1 MTAGPVVTG
10 QVCVGW
16 QHELL
21 HADPGLPPRRPVPPD
36 PERLNPGWLAAQRRE
51 ESLISRPARGAA
63 CGCALLAGAVLLL
76 GRAGWLNPA
85 LTWLGAVTFGGLAAM
100 AAVSAWRGRQALK
113 AAVAAETRRVTAARA
128 VQERDLFAAQEDHAR
143 RFRAW
148 QSRQR
153 AFRGQ
158 ALWYPVALPEQTD
171 RVDLVG
177 GTMAGWSAL
186 LTSVALP
193 RLAAGDAITVIDLS
207 EGAVARDLVTLA
219 GQVRSGPLVWVLP
232 GDLPRFDLGV
242 GLPAA
247 ALADI
252 LAACASADR
261 AAPGGHDPAPDHAL
275 LARLLEVLGD
285 GAQIC
290 QVTAGLR
297 ALAQVGDPREDVRR
311 GLLAAGQLDRI
322 TALFGRGAADRVVI
336 ERAWALEARLRVLD
350 RLGSDPVPMPPSRLR
365 VVAADPG
372 GGAFG
377 NGVLAAYVMV
387 TLTHLLRQ
395 ARPGRPWRH
404 TVCVA
409 GAQALPGEVIDRL
422 AGACE
427 ATRTGLV
434 VAYRSI
440 PPHVAQRLG
449 RGNAALAVMRL
460 GNAED
465 AKAASEQIGSQH
477 RFVLSQLTDTVGA
490 SVTDTA
496 GDSYTSTVGTA
507 QSVSV
512 SRSHSQ
518 TSGHSRGRGR
528 ASPGGAPLAPRSG
541 SDSTEASESAGTSD
555 TGSLT
560 DGINTSTSWGVT
572 TSRAIGLNESLGRT
586 VQRSREFLV
595 EPEELQRLP
604 PSAVI
609 VSYASGPRRHVVLAD
624 ANPAIA
630 TLPTATGAQPRRGAA
645 GQRGAAGHRARAARR
660 AGRAAG
666 GVALGQPAAA
676 AEPGPA
682 AGAAGLAQAPPL
694 TWRGQPGAMRQN
706 AGHGHSHRA
715 AARHQRRRPQQG
727 RDGGPARGGQRARP
741 HRCGDLHPERQR
753 GVHQRRGRHRGA
765 RHGPGTGH
773 REQPVGQARGDRA
786 VPRRAGA
793 GGAGQPLPG

>member
-1 MTAGPVVTG
+1 MIQTAFRPG
-10 QVCVGW
+10 QVSLGW

-36 PERLNPGWLAAQRRE
+36 PERVNPGWLAAQRRE
-51 ESLISRPARGAA
+51 ENLISRPARQAA
-63 CGCALLAGAVLLL
+63 AAGALLAVAVGLL
-76 GRAGWLNPA
+76 GWAGRLNPA
-85 LTWLGAVTFGGLAAM
+85 LTGLGVLTFACLAAAGLA
-100 AAVSAWRGRQALK
+100 SAWRGRQALK
-113 AAVAAETRRVTAARA
+113 AAIAAETRRVGAARA
-128 VQERDLFAAQEDHAR
+128 AQERDLFTAQEDHAR

-148 QSRQR
+148 QSRER

-158 ALWYPVALPEQTD
+158 ALWYPVTLPEQTD

-177 GTMAGWSAL
+177 GTAAGWSAL
-186 LTSVALP
+186 LTSVGVP
-193 RLAAGDAITVIDLS
+193 RLASGDALTVLDLS
-207 EGAVARDLVTLA
+207 EGAVAGDLVSLA
-219 GQVRSGPLVWVLP
+219 GQLRIGPLVWVLP

-247 ALADI
+247 AMADT
-252 LAACASADR
+252 LTACVSADR
-261 AAPGGHDPAPDHAL
+261 SAAGGHDPAPDHAL
-275 LARLLEVLGD
+275 LSRLLEVLPD
-285 GAQIC
+285 GARIC
-290 QVTAGLR
+290 QVTAALR
-297 ALAQVGDPREDVRR
+297 ALAQVGDPREDVRQGR
-311 GLLAAGQLDRI
+311 LTAAQLERI
-322 TALFGRGAADRVVI
+322 TGLFGRGAADRVVI

-350 RLGSDPVPMPPSRLR
+350 RLGSDPARVPRSRLR

-377 NGVLAAYVMV
+377 NGVLAAYV
-387 TLTHLLRQ
+387 TAALTHLLRQ

-409 GAQALPGEVIDRL
+409 GAQALPGELIDRL

-465 AKAASEQIGSQH
+465 AKAASEQIGAQH

-490 SVTDTA
+490 SVSDTA

-507 QSVSV
+507 QSASL
-512 SRSHSQ
+512 SRSRSQ
-518 TSGHSRGRGR
+518 SSGRGRGR
-528 ASPGGAPLAPRSG
+528 ARPGGAPLAPRPG
-541 SDSTEASESAGTSD
+541 SDSTEASESWGTSD

-609 VSYASGPRRHVVLAD
+609 VSYASGSRRHVVLAD

-630 TLPTATGAQPRRGAA
+630 TLSTVTWRSLDQARLAAQATPPSAAVGEPPAPVGEPPAWVGEPAGRVGEPAAPDGAVPGAAAQPVGWRSG
-645 GQRGAAGHRARAARR
+645 
-660 AGRAAG
+660 
-666 GVALGQPAAA
+666 
-676 AEPGPA
+676 
-682 AGAAGLAQAPPL
+682 
-694 TWRGQPGAMRQN
+694 RGQPPPNLGPPPEPPDWRK
-706 AGHGHSHRA
+706 R
-715 AARHQRRRPQQG
+715 RH
-727 RDGGPARGGQRARP
+727 
-741 HRCGDLHPERQR
+741 
-753 GVHQRRGRHRGA
+753 
-765 RHGPGTGH
+765 
-773 REQPVGQARGDRA
+773 
-786 VPRRAGA
+786 
-793 GGAGQPLPG
+793 

>member
-1 MTAGPVVTG
+1 VTGGALRTG
-10 QVCVGW
+10 QVCLGW

-51 ESLISRPARGAA
+51 ESLISRPARWAA
-63 CGCALLAGAVLLL
+63 CGCALLAGAVFLL
-76 GRAGWLNPA
+76 GRAGWLDPA
-85 LTWLGAVTFGGLAAM
+85 LTGLGVVAFGGLAVAGG
-100 AAVSAWRGRQALK
+100 ASAWRGRQALK
-113 AAVAAETRRVTAARA
+113 AAIAAETHRVGAARA
-128 VQERDLFAAQEDHAR
+128 AQERDLFAAQEDHAR

-148 QSRQR
+148 HARQR
-153 AFRGQ
+153 AFAGQ
-158 ALWYPVALPEQTD
+158 ALWYPVALPAQTD

-193 RLAAGDAITVIDLS
+193 RLAGGDAVTVIDLS
-207 EGAVARDLVTLA
+207 EGAVAGDLVTLA
-219 GQVRSGPLVWVLP
+219 GQLRVGPLVWVLP
-232 GDLPRFDLGV
+232 ADLPRFDLGV

-247 ALADI
+247 AMADI
-252 LAACASADR
+252 LAACVSADR
-261 AAPGGHDPAPDHAL
+261 AAAGGHDPAPDHAL

-297 ALAQVGDPREDVRR
+297 ALAQVGDPREDVRLGR
-311 GLLAAGQLDRI
+311 LSAVQLDRI
-322 TALFGRGAADRVVI
+322 TGLFGRAAADRVVI
-336 ERAWALEARLRVLD
+336 ERAWALEARLRVLE
-350 RLGSDPVPMPPSRLR
+350 RLGSDPAPTPPSRLR

-377 NGVLAAYVMV
+377 NGVLAAYVTV
-387 TLTHLLRQ
+387 ALTHLLRQ
-395 ARPGRPWRH
+395 ARPQRPWRH

-434 VAYRSI
+434 LGYRSI

-507 QSVSV
+507 GSVSASV
-512 SRSHSQ
+512 SQSQ
-518 TSGHSRGRGR
+518 TSGRSRGRGHTG
-528 ASPGGAPLAPRSG
+528 PGGAPLAPRSR
-541 SDSTEASESAGTSD
+541 SDSTEASESSGTSD
-555 TGSLT
+555 SVSLT

-609 VSYASGPRRHVVLAD
+609 VSYASGARRHVVLAD

-630 TLPTATGAQPRRGAA
+630 TLPTATGRSLAD
-645 GQRGAAGHRARAARR
+645 ARLAT
-660 AGRAAG
+660 
-666 GVALGQPAAA
+666 
-676 AEPGPA
+676 GPA
-682 AGAAGLAQAPPL
+682 AHGVPAAPPSERPPGEPAPAAPPHGEPPHGEPPPGEPPHGEPPHGEPVPGEPVPQPVS
-694 TWRGQPGAMRQN
+694 WR
-706 AGHGHSHRA
+706 S
-715 AARHQRRRPQQG
+715 
-727 RDGGPARGGQRARP
+727 
-741 HRCGDLHPERQR
+741 
-753 GVHQRRGRHRGA
+753 GRHRPPPNL
-765 RHGPGTGH
+765 GPPPEPPDWRT
-773 REQPVGQARGDRA
+773 
-786 VPRRAGA
+786 RRR
-793 GGAGQPLPG
+793 

>member
-1 MTAGPVVTG
+1 MTQASLQPG
-10 QVCVGW
+10 QVSLGW

-36 PERLNPGWLAAQRRE
+36 PERVNPGWLAAQRRE
-51 ESLISRPARGAA
+51 ETLISRPARLAVAG
-63 CGCALLAGAVLLL
+63 GALLGSAVALL
-76 GRAGWLNPA
+76 GWAGWLNPA
-85 LTWLGAVTFGGLAAM
+85 LTGLGALTFVALAA
-100 AAVSAWRGRQALK
+100 AGAVSAWRGRQGLK
-113 AAVAAETRRVTAARA
+113 AAIAAETRRVTAVRA
-128 VQERDLFAAQEDHAR
+128 VQERDLFAAQEEHAR

-148 QSRQR
+148 QGRER

-158 ALWYPVALPEQTD
+158 ALWYPVVLPEQTD

-186 LTSVALP
+186 LTSVGMP
-193 RLAAGDAITVIDLS
+193 RLASGDALTVVDLS
-207 EGAVARDLVTLA
+207 EGAVARDLVSLA
-219 GQVRSGPLVWVLP
+219 GQLRVGPLVWVLP

-247 ALADI
+247 AMADI
-252 LAACASADR
+252 LTACASADR
-261 AAPGGHDPAPDHAL
+261 AAAAGHDPAPDHAL
-275 LARLLEVLGD
+275 LARLLEVLPD
-285 GAQIC
+285 GARIC
-290 QVTAGLR
+290 QVTAALR
-297 ALAQVGDPREDVRR
+297 ALAQVGDPREDIRQGR
-311 GLLAAGQLDRI
+311 LTAAQLERI
-322 TALFGRGAADRVVI
+322 TGLFGRGAADRVVI

-350 RLGSDPVPMPPSRLR
+350 RLGTDPAPVPPSRLR
-365 VVAADPG
+365 VVAADPD

-377 NGVLAAYVMV
+377 NGVVAAYVTV
-387 TLTHLLRQ
+387 ALTHLLRQ

-409 GAQALPGEVIDRL
+409 GAQALPGELIDRL

-465 AKAASEQIGSQH
+465 AKAASDQIGAQH

-490 SVTDTA
+490 SVSDTT

-507 QSVSV
+507 QSASL
-512 SRSHSQ
+512 SRSHSHS
-518 TSGHSRGRGR
+518 SGRSQGRSRAR
-528 ASPGGAPLAPRSG
+528 PGGAPLAPRSG
-541 SDSTEASESAGTSD
+541 SDSTEASESRGTSD
-555 TGSLT
+555 TDSLT
-560 DGINTSTSWGVT
+560 DGINTGTSWGVT

-630 TLPTATGAQPRRGAA
+630 TLSTVTWRSLDQARQAAQTRPPAA
-645 GQRGAAGHRARAARR
+645 PADAPPAA
-660 AGRAAG
+660 
-666 GVALGQPAAA
+666 PAAA
-676 AEPGPA
+676 PGAPA
-682 AGAAGLAQAPPL
+682 AQPVGWRSG
-694 TWRGQPGAMRQN
+694 RGQPPPNLGPPPEPPDWRK
-706 AGHGHSHRA
+706 
-715 AARHQRRRPQQG
+715 RRN
-727 RDGGPARGGQRARP
+727 
-741 HRCGDLHPERQR
+741 
-753 GVHQRRGRHRGA
+753 
-765 RHGPGTGH
+765 
-773 REQPVGQARGDRA
+773 
-786 VPRRAGA
+786 
-793 GGAGQPLPG
+793 